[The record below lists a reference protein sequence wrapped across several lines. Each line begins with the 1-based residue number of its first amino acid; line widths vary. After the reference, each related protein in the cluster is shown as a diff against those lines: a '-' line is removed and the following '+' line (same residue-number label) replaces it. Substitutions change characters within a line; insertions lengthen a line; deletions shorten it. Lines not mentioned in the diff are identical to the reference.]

1 MAVRHNGPID
11 TRVRIDKEVARHA
24 IEALWRDFQP
34 RLGFGILHVPYLF
47 ILW

>member
-24 IEALWRDFQP
+24 MRPFGVTFSQDS
-34 RLGFGILHVPYLF
+34 GFGILHVPYLF